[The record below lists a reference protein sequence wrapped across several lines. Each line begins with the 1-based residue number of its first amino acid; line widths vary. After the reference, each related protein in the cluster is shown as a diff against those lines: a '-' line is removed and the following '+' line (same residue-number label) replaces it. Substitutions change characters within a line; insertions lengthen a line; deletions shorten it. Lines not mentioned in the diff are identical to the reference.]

1 VYKFK
6 STILLPVVGM
16 ALALGGCAMVPV
28 DDGYYYSAYGP
39 YAVGPYGERYVT
51 ADGVVAVYDR
61 SPGVYRVS
69 SYPGLYW
76 WNHYYYRVRDGRW
89 QRSRH
94 RNGPWVYRPTAGVPF
109 ASRVHRNEHRYYRT
123 RDTDWWAYRTAD
135 SLRRDHWRHDDRR
148 NSGHH
153 EHHNGITRRMKVE
166 RRGIPPDQTVTARA
180 DRDRRQ
186 RQLWQRQEAAAV
198 FKADRAQRRAA
209 AGAPRTNRMGRR
221 EEIGFPFDRSQPPRK
236 HADRTGDR
244 RSRPAYNPLNAMRSE

>member
-1 VYKFK
+1 L
-6 STILLPVVGM
+6 SVVGL

-39 YAVGPYGERYVT
+39 YAIGPYGERYVT
-51 ADGVVAVYDR
+51 ADGVVVVYDR

-69 SYPGLYW
+69 SYPGLYR
-76 WNHYYYRVRDGRW
+76 WNHYYYRERDGRW

-109 ASRVHRNEHRYYRT
+109 ASRVHRNEHHNYRT

-148 NSGHH
+148 NSGHD
-153 EHHNGITRRMKVE
+153 EHRNEIIRRMTVE

-180 DRDRRQ
+180 DRDGIAGSVSSGTGRKPLPSLQLTAPKVARRLA
-186 RQLWQRQEAAAV
+186 RPGPIEW
-198 FKADRAQRRAA
+198 ADERK
-209 AGAPRTNRMGRR
+209 P
-221 EEIGFPFDRSQPPRK
+221 GFHSIVRNHRGSM
-236 HADRTGDR
+236 RTGRANRDPGP
-244 RSRPAYNPLNAMRSE
+244 SIIH